1 MDDLIA
7 KPIHKVFYQQVSES
21 DGVDTEGSFAW
32 LTDGRF
38 QAETKGLL
46 IAAQDGILHK
56 NWYKHT
62 VVKMSATSTCRVRRE
77 EAETI
82 GHIVSACRSHMW
94 SLYKE
99 RHDRVVYQL
108 MLALAK
114 QLGRNP
120 SRDQA
125 RNWSCKARHAKKD
138 GCQ

>member
-1 MDDLIA
+1 MDALIA
-7 KPIHKVFYQQVSES
+7 KPIHKVFYQQASES

-38 QAETKGLL
+38 QAETKGLV
-46 IAAQDGILHK
+46 IAEQDGILHK
-56 NWYKHT
+56 NRYKHT
-62 VVKMSATSTCRVRRE
+62 VLKMSTTSTCRVCRE
-77 EAETI
+77 EEETI

-114 QLGRNP
+114 QLAVKVP
-120 SRDQA
+120 DSM
-125 RNWSCKARHAKKD
+125 K
-138 GCQ
+138 